1 MTIVVG
7 LPRDDRLTAAVQLG
21 AMLARS
27 LVEDVVVCTVVPPP
41 WPPGMGKI
49 DAEYQE
55 FLDHG
60 AAEALD
66 DARARMP
73 SDVNA
78 TYEATQARS
87 TSVGLLEAAERH
99 GASLLAL
106 GSSTTSLLGRVAFGS
121 VADRLLHSSPLP
133 VALAPRGYRCRTERG
148 ITRVTAA
155 FGASEG
161 SDELVVAVAGVAAR
175 VGASL
180 RIASFAVRPR
190 TPLTAGI
197 GSHAEESVL
206 QVWGADVE
214 RAQRAVLEQVT
225 MLPSPPAA
233 TEVVIGRGRDWSA
246 ALEDVGWDDGDVLA
260 VGSSNAGPL
269 ERVFIGTRSSRI
281 VRHSPVPVVV
291 IPRGAAL
298 ELAGRA
304 EEA

>member
-21 AMLARS
+21 AQLARS
-27 LVEDVVVCTVVPPP
+27 LGDDVVVCTVVPPP
-41 WPPGMGKI
+41 WPPGMGKV

-55 FLDHG
+55 FLDRS
-60 AAEALD
+60 ASDALD
-66 DARARMP
+66 DARDRMP
-73 SDVNA
+73 ADVRA

-87 TSVGLLEAAERH
+87 TSVGLLEAAQQH
-99 GASLLAL
+99 GASLIAL
-106 GSSTTSLLGRVAFGS
+106 GSSTASVLGRVAFGS

-133 VALAPRGYRCRTERG
+133 VALAPRGYRCRPDHRVM
-148 ITRVTAA
+148 RVTAA

-197 GSHAEESVL
+197 GSRAEESVL
-206 QVWGADVE
+206 QVWGSDVE
-214 RAQRAVLEQVT
+214 RAQLAVLDQVAA
-225 MLPSPPAA
+225 LPKAPPS
-233 TEVVIGRGRDWSA
+233 ESVIGHGRDWTE
-246 ALEDVGWDDGDVLA
+246 ALEDIGWGDGDVLA
-260 VGSSNAGPL
+260 VGSSTAGPL

-298 ELAGRA
+298 DLAGRA
-304 EEA
+304 AG